1 MAWER
6 FLWLVGG
13 SGLPLRCMVQN
24 SASRAPL
31 PAALPQPL
39 PHTLCRYTPEQ
50 VYDVVANVEE
60 YKEFVPW
67 CVRSV
72 VLSRPGPN
80 RMEAELEV
88 GFQMFSER

>member
-1 MAWER
+1 MAGGWEGR
-6 FLWLVGG
+6 GPPWFPRPCPAVQGAAAC
-13 SGLPLRCMVQN
+13 SPPSPPLPL
-24 SASRAPL
+24 PFHFL
-31 PAALPQPL
+31 L
-39 PHTLCRYTPEQ
+39 LCRYTPEQ

-80 RMEAELEV
+80 QMEAELEV
-88 GFQMFSER
+88 GFQMFTER